1 MTKYLLLYRAD
12 VSAQDRWPTRR
23 RSRHKPGWTPGCS
36 GRAAPGSAII
46 DMGAPVS
53 FGGTVGTTYPASEGH
68 IGGYSVLEADSLDSL
83 KGLLDGHP
91 HLMMGD
97 GAGIDIHELLQMPG
111 MSELGD
117 VCQRSLTP
125 CYRPSS
131 SEPRGGG

>member
-12 VSAQDRWPTRR
+12 VSAQDQMANA
-23 RSRHKPGWTPGCS
+23 TPEQAQAGMDAWMQWA
-36 GRAAPGSAII
+36 GRAGSAIT

-97 GAGIDIHELLQMPG
+97 GAGIDIHELLHMPG
-111 MSELGD
+111 MS
-117 VCQRSLTP
+117 
-125 CYRPSS
+125 
-131 SEPRGGG
+131 